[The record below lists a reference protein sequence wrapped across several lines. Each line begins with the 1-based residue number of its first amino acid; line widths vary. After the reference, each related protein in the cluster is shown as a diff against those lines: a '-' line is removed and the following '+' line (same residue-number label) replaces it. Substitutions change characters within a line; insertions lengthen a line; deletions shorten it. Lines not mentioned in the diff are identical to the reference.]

1 MRLNIVEQKSIKDT
15 FYDVFDEGEIYL
27 FGSRVDDEKKGGDID
42 LYISLDQPLS
52 IESRANKKTKFIL
65 SLEDK
70 LGEQKIDVIISK
82 DKSRSIE
89 VEALLSGI
97 KL

>member
-1 MRLNIVEQKSIKDT
+1 
-15 FYDVFDEGEIYL
+15 
-27 FGSRVDDEKKGGDID
+27 